1 MPSVTLLYYSCR
13 RSLVFHQMSS
23 AFIYNRSN
31 IHYNASKH
39 LQTEMNKT
47 IRSPALTRT
56 RLIEAATQVFA
67 SAGVQGA
74 TTREIAR
81 VAGVNEV
88 TLFRHFASKEQLLE
102 AVIENVLALQ
112 TEALAHPEE
121 WTQDLRLD
129 LRHYAQLY
137 NSMLEA
143 QEDLIRTFI
152 GEAKRHPEAARRVM
166 QEAARSMKEKLV
178 AYLRSGQTRGTVR
191 LDLDLV
197 PAIDIFIGMLLAGM
211 LRRSAA
217 LNLLYSREDYIENCV
232 DIFVRGISAA
242 PL

>member
-1 MPSVTLLYYSCR
+1 
-13 RSLVFHQMSS
+13 
-23 AFIYNRSN
+23 
-31 IHYNASKH
+31 
-39 LQTEMNKT
+39 MNKT
-47 IRSPALTRT
+47 VRSPSLTRV

-67 SAGVQGA
+67 LWGVQGA

-88 TLFRHFASKEQLLE
+88 TLFRHFASKEQLLK

-112 TEALAHPEE
+112 IEALAHPEA
-121 WTQDLRLD
+121 WTNDLYTD

-137 NSMLEA
+137 NAMLEA

-166 QEAARSMKEKLV
+166 QEAAKPLREKLV
-178 AYLRSGQTRGTVR
+178 AYLQSGQVRGTVR
-191 LDLDLV
+191 QDIDPVL
-197 PAIDIFIGMLLAGM
+197 AIDMFTGMLVAGM

-217 LNLLYSREDYIENCV
+217 LQPQSYSPSEYIENCV
-232 DIFVRGISAA
+232 DIFVRGIICNS
-242 PL
+242 